1 MYIYTLV
8 LKFDNNGLILPYHAH
23 FELLTTKLFLTR
35 HNYWVTRLLL
45 RLTIMLIA
53 PSCIKTLI
61 LFYNPTSLSESIK
74 QRRQLMYQKVCGNFE
89 TLKLP
94 EMREQR
100 TSKVK
105 PSEPPLRGPHQQ
117 NSVELCS
124 LLFDFQPNKLT
135 QI

>member
-1 MYIYTLV
+1 
-8 LKFDNNGLILPYHAH
+8 
-23 FELLTTKLFLTR
+23 
-35 HNYWVTRLLL
+35 
-45 RLTIMLIA
+45 
-53 PSCIKTLI
+53 
-61 LFYNPTSLSESIK
+61 
-74 QRRQLMYQKVCGNFE
+74 MYQKVCGNFE

-105 PSEPPLRGPHQQ
+105 PSGPPSRGPHQQ
-117 NSVELCS
+117 NSVELCVLYS